1 MSSKD
6 PPFTIVEAL
15 VFEGASL
22 FETDFGLEPDPKER
36 IQTVLKVIKQTLV
49 IEYYCIVSTKTM
61 VTHRVKLSIHERD
74 ILKIWLQSG
83 VHESRITME
92 LKYPFECFSGIQP
105 WDKQKKQRSVC
116 EWKDADDE
124 WAQKVKA
131 NRFVAFS
138 VRGDGKKFAK
148 ALKQLHTKWCSLINL
163 RVDSLQLPKIE
174 KKEEKKK
181 EPRDSK
187 AVEKDSKKRGVEDE
201 ADSKKK
207 LKSE

>member
-22 FETDFGLEPDPKER
+22 FETDFGLVPDPKER

-49 IEYYCIVSTKTM
+49 IEYYCIVSSKTM

-74 ILKIWLQSG
+74 ILKIWLQTG

-92 LKYPFECFSGIQP
+92 MKYPFECFSGVQP

-116 EWKDADDE
+116 EWKECEDD
-124 WAQKVKA
+124 WAQKVKE

-138 VRGDGKKFAK
+138 VRGDGKKVAK
-148 ALKQLHTKWCSLINL
+148 TIKQLHTKW
-163 RVDSLQLPKIE
+163 VDSLQLPKID
-174 KKEEKKK
+174 EKKK
-181 EPRDSK
+181 EETKKKESK
-187 AVEKDSKKRGVEDE
+187 DLKNEKETKKRTVEDE
-201 ADSKKK
+201 SDPKKK
-207 LKSE
+207 LKKD